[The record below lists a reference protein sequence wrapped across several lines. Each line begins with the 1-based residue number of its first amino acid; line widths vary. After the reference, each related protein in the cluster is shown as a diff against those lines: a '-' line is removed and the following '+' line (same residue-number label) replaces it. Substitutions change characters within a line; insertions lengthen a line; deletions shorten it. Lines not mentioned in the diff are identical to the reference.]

1 MSEGRDLQPAY
12 RRNFGIAGMRDRS
25 SAYPLG
31 GHVDDLAAAYA
42 LGALDSDEIAA
53 VEAHVRGC
61 PACDHAII
69 DAQRTAGMLSFVA
82 LPQSPPLDS
91 KIALFARVAH
101 AQKAAT
107 AASIPMPGLDLYRTP
122 TLPKSSSAD
131 DLVAPDRAQAFGAF
145 AASPKRESRTGW
157 LISVISAPLLI
168 ALVATGFW
176 SLQLRDQLTQ
186 QSSQVAELQS
196 ELTNFGSGTTSYQ
209 LRPGKAAP
217 QAEGEIIMGSDDIG
231 GMLKMDVNT
240 DDGPKS
246 FDLMVNQDG
255 NLVAVAGVTVNQD
268 GIGEAR
274 FNLDQPLSEYES
286 VHIKAKPVEGGVES
300 AGFDTLYQ
308 DNGESLGSTGSGLDV
323 GP

>member
-1 MSEGRDLQPAY
+1 MSENRDLQQVQ
-12 RRNFGIAGMRDRS
+12 RRNFGIAGLRDRS
-25 SAYPLG
+25 SAFPLV

-69 DAQRTAGMLSFVA
+69 DAQRTAGMLSFLA
-82 LPQSPPLDS
+82 PPQAPPLDS
-91 KIALFARVAH
+91 KVALFARVAH

-107 AASIPMPGLDLYRTP
+107 SASIPMPGLDLYRTL

-131 DLVAPDRAQAFGAF
+131 DLVMPDRAQSVPAF
-145 AASPKRESRTGW
+145 AVRPKRESRTGW
-157 LISVISAPLLI
+157 LISVVSAPLLV
-168 ALVATGFW
+168 ALIATGFW
-176 SLQLRDQLTQ
+176 GLQLRNQLSQ

-196 ELTNFGSGTTSYQ
+196 ELTNFGSGTMSYQ

-217 QAEGEIIMGSDDIG
+217 QAQGEIIMGSDDIG
-231 GMLKMDVNT
+231 GVVKIDVNT

-255 NLVAVAGVTVNQD
+255 NLVAVAGVTVDQD

-274 FNLDQPLSEYES
+274 FNLDQPFSEYES
-286 VHIKAKPVEGGVES
+286 IHIQAKPVDGAVDG

-308 DNGESLGSTGSGLDV
+308 DNSGSLGSTGSGLDI